1 MRATGWRTRF
11 SDELT
16 ELIKSVVIPLLGGWG
31 KVLILNLSPRSGTPG
46 WAHGL
51 SGGIV
56 DRADVR
62 QQLLDA

>member
-1 MRATGWRTRF
+1 MRATGWRKRF

-51 SGGIV
+51 SG
-56 DRADVR
+56 RHC
-62 QQLLDA
+62 